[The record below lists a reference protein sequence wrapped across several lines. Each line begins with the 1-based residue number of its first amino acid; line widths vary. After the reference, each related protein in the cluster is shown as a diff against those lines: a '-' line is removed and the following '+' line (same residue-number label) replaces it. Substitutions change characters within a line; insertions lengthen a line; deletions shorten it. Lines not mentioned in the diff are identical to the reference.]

1 MRRERVEGREDEEG
15 EGGGR
20 GWRER
25 VEGREDEEG
34 EGGGKGLQFGVRDEK

>member
-1 MRRERVEGREDEEG
+1 MR
-15 EGGGR
+15 
-20 GWRER
+20 RER